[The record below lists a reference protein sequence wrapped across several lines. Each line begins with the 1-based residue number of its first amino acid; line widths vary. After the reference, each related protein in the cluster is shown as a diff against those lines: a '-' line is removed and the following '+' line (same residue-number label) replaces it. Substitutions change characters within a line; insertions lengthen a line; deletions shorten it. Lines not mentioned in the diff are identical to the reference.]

1 MGIFW
6 AVVIA
11 AGIVSRI
18 LTRLSTS
25 NGRRSLWLKRN
36 VLLPATFG
44 QRCVQDFGGFG
55 TLPPR
60 IQTLTLSLFVM
71 LNIICSIHGYSIFEG
86 YG

>member
-11 AGIVSRI
+11 VGIANQM
-18 LTRLSTS
+18 LTRL
-25 NGRRSLWLKRN
+25 NAPQDQRSVWLKRN
-36 VLLPATFG
+36 ILTPATFG
-44 QRCVQDFGGFG
+44 QRCVQDFGGWG

-60 IQTLTLSLFVM
+60 IQTLTLSLFLV
-71 LNIICSIHGYSIFEG
+71 LNIVCSIHGYEVFEG